1 MTGPYTL
8 AYYKHIHHFAVQ
20 TGTEFD
26 DVHAADTPAPL
37 SGVYRCEGCGRSII
51 ARNGAL
57 LPSADHHAHSD
68 ARKVEWRLIVRSHW
82 S

>member
-1 MTGPYTL
+1 MTRPNAL
-8 AYYKHIHHFAVQ
+8 AYCKYVRHLVVQ
-20 TGTEFD
+20 TGSEFD

-37 SGVYRCEGCGRSII
+37 SGVYRCEGCGRSIV
-51 ARNGAL
+51 ARNGAP
-57 LPSADHHAHSD
+57 LPASDHHAHGD